1 MVTPALTTILKMVE
15 DLPEPLQNQ
24 VADHLREYIAD
35 LDDEEKWDKALART
49 EEKLA
54 YVTREVTKKIEEGKS
69 EPMDFNR
76 L

>member
-1 MVTPALTTILKMVE
+1 MVTPALNTILKMIE

-24 VADHLREYIAD
+24 IADHLREYIAD
-35 LDDEEKWDKALART
+35 LDDEEKWDEAFART
-49 EEKLA
+49 QEKLT

-69 EPMDFNR
+69 EPMDFDR

>member
-15 DLPEPLQNQ
+15 DLPEHLQKQ
-24 VADHLREYIAD
+24 VADHLREYIAE
-35 LDDEEKWDKALART
+35 LDDEEKWDESFART
-49 EEKLA
+49 QEKLA
-54 YVTREVTKKIEEGKS
+54 FVTREVTKEIEEGKS

>member
-24 VADHLREYIAD
+24 IADHLREYIAD
-35 LDDEEKWDKALART
+35 PDDEEKWDEAFART
-49 EEKLA
+49 QEKLA
-54 YVTREVTKKIEEGKS
+54 YVTREVTKKIEEGKA
-69 EPMDFNR
+69 EPMDFDR

>member
-1 MVTPALTTILKMVE
+1 MVTPAVTTILKMIE

-24 VADHLREYIAD
+24 IVDHLREYIAD
-35 LDDEEKWDKALART
+35 LDDEEKWDEAFART
-49 EEKLA
+49 QEKLA
-54 YVTREVTKKIEEGKS
+54 YVTREVTKQIAEDKS

>member
-35 LDDEEKWDKALART
+35 LDDEEKWDAAFSST
-49 EEKLA
+49 QEKLA

-69 EPMDFNR
+69 EPMDFDK

>member
-24 VADHLREYIAD
+24 IADHLREYIAD
-35 LDDEEKWDKALART
+35 LEDEEKWDEAFART
-49 EEKLA
+49 QEKLTH
-54 YVTREVTKKIEEGKS
+54 VTREVTKEIGEGKS
-69 EPMDFNR
+69 EPMDFDR

>member
-15 DLPEPLQNQ
+15 ELQEPLKNQ

-35 LDDEEKWDKALART
+35 LDDEEKWDEAFART
-49 EEKLA
+49 QDKLA
-54 YVTREVTKKIEEGKS
+54 YVTREVTKQISEGKS
-69 EPMDFNR
+69 EPMDFDK

>member
-15 DLPEPLQNQ
+15 ELPEPLQNQ

-35 LDDEEKWDKALART
+35 LDDEEKWDEAFART
-49 EEKLA
+49 HEKMA
-54 YVTREVTKKIEEGKS
+54 YVTQEVTKKIEEGKS
-69 EPMDFNR
+69 EPMDFDK